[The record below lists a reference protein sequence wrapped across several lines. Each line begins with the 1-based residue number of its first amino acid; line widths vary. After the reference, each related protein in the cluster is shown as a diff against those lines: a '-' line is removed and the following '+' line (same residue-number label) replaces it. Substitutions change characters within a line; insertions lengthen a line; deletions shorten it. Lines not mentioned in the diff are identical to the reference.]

1 MESLTYI
8 IQSSN
13 KWLEDL
19 IREELHDCR
28 KVYICSCGLGYD
40 DMLIAYACDEY
51 IRTHGI
57 SSEDITRRAVYN
69 PRSETSHKANYHNT
83 ITPQEH
89 SRQA

>member
-1 MESLTYI
+1 MA
-8 IQSSN
+8 
-13 KWLEDL
+13 EDL
-19 IREELHDCR
+19 IREELHDGR

-69 PRSETSHKANYHNT
+69 PRSDTAAKRA
-83 ITPQEH
+83 ITTP
-89 SRQA
+89 